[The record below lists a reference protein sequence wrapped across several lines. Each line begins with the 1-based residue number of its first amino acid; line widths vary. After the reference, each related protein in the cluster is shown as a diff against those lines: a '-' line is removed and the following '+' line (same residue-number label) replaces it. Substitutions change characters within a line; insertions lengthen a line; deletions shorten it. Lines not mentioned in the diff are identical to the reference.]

1 MISNTPKHSFRILVA
16 SYVVLAVPSKSR
28 RCTKMKPSL
37 RARGTLK
44 DVAKIVGVSHTTVSN
59 AFNRPNQLSTKVRE
73 SVLAAARSINYS
85 GRNPAARMLRIGFA
99 KTLLLCGLIQWLTLL
114 KIRPRCPSFPEWP
127 KHVPGTSQLA
137 SFAGRG
143 HGWLAL

>member
-1 MISNTPKHSFRILVA
+1 MLV
-16 SYVVLAVPSKSR
+16 
-28 RCTKMKPSL
+28 
-37 RARGTLK
+37 LK
-44 DVAKIVGVSHTTVSN
+44 DIKDGFLSFGGGENKWFGKATIENGEIKVGVVGTGFIGPAHIEALRRLPNIEVAALCDSTIESATVKASKLGIE
-59 AFNRPNQLSTKVRE
+59 RV
-73 SVLAAARSINYS
+73 
-85 GRNPAARMLRIGFA
+85 GFA
-99 KTLLLCGLIQWLTLL
+99 KTLAVVWTDRLIQSLTLL

>member
-1 MISNTPKHSFRILVA
+1 M
-16 SYVVLAVPSKSR
+16 
-28 RCTKMKPSL
+28 
-37 RARGTLK
+37 
-44 DVAKIVGVSHTTVSN
+44 AKIKVGVVGTGFIAPAHIEALRRLPNIEVAALCDSTIESATVKASKLGIE
-59 AFNRPNQLSTKVRE
+59 RV
-73 SVLAAARSINYS
+73 
-85 GRNPAARMLRIGFA
+85 GFA
-99 KTLLLCGLIQWLTLL
+99 KTLAVVWIERLIQWLTLL